1 MSITD
6 PGLDPDPVDVD
17 ADAVVDASPIDRLW
31 EEIVYIAYYLHWS
44 FDSILELDHISRA
57 RVIQEIGNI
66 NAKLNSPDDSAGEWE
81 G

>member
-1 MSITD
+1 MS
-6 PGLDPDPVDVD
+6 
-17 ADAVVDASPIDRLW
+17 ADAASLPETTPVDRLW

-57 RVIQEIGNI
+57 RVIEEIGNI
-66 NAKLNSPDDSAGEWE
+66 NARISSSPDESSFGWE

>member
-1 MSITD
+1 MT
-6 PGLDPDPVDVD
+6 
-17 ADAVVDASPIDRLW
+17 ADAGPVPAGAVAVDPTDRLW

-44 FDSILELDHISRA
+44 FDSILELDHLSRA

-66 NAKLNSPDDSAGEWE
+66 NAKLSAPDDGDAYGWE